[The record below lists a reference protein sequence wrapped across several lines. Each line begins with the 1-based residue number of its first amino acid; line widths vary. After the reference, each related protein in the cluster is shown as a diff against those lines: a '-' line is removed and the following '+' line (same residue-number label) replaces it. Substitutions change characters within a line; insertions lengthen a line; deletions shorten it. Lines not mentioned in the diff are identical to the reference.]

1 MILLCKMRVP
11 FFTILLAKRENLI
24 FLSFWQHS
32 HCSGLI
38 NINSSISLMMAGVIF
53 RLSWRK
59 SWRWRRLTFPHHSQ
73 KQSSPYWDLYSNM
86 TLPTQNKTS
95 LLSQLCDDGL
105 IFWRVGSSSPLT
117 LLWRRCHCNKN
128 FSVGAPSK
136 KRTKEERNMAQI
148 PTRSE
153 LVFVRSMSHSLPHEP
168 PHLPNKK
175 DPAFK
180 NNSFFFKPP
189 FQPRM
194 NFFETKVWDIM
205 VLIARKNF
213 SVPSR
218 FFKTVKLLEVL
229 TKFNPDFFKSNFL
242 LGA

>member
-1 MILLCKMRVP
+1 MRVP
-11 FFTILLAKRENLI
+11 FFMILLTKRENLI

-32 HCSGLI
+32 HCSDLI

-53 RLSWRK
+53 RLSRRK

-86 TLPTQNKTS
+86 TRPTQNKTS

-153 LVFVRSMSHSLPHEP
+153 FVFVRSMTHSLPHEP
-168 PHLPNKK
+168 PHLPNKE

-194 NFFETKVWDIM
+194 KFFKTKVWDIM
-205 VLIARKNF
+205 VLIARKTF
-213 SVPSR
+213 LP
-218 FFKTVKLLEVL
+218 L
-229 TKFNPDFFKSNFL
+229 PDFFRPWSNLKSEQNLNLIFSSQTFFL
-242 LGA
+242 EHR